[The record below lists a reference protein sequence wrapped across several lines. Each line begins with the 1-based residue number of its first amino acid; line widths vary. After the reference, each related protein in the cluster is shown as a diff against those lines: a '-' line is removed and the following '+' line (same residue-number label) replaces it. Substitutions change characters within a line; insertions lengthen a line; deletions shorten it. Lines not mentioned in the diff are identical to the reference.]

1 MTVKNMKPTR
11 LLLALAAVGFCTALT
26 GCGSLSVGEEE
37 FACSGMPGSSY
48 CHSARDVYET
58 SEQGI
63 VPSPMRKDTRNEDC
77 ADCVYSEDVNPEL
90 QAMKGTGEAQGR
102 VVAVRGTG
110 PDGQAVV
117 LVDPTMSSTGKTLQ
131 VTGDEVIN
139 NYVTP
144 ALPTDPVP
152 IRTPAQI
159 MRIWVAPYVDTNG
172 DLVAPGIVYT
182 EIEPR
187 RWIYPDNENGHNRVF
202 APLQA
207 TGSWSTKPSKNPG
220 ARDGE
225 SYLELFNQGK
235 LGTQK

>member
-1 MTVKNMKPTR
+1 MKSQTKKR
-11 LLLALAAVGFCTALT
+11 IILALAAIGCTALT
-26 GCGSLSVGEEE
+26 GCGAFSVGEEE

-63 VPSPMRKDTRNEDC
+63 VPSPMRKDARNEDC

-90 QAMKGTGEAQGR
+90 QRLAVAKGEATDGKVV
-102 VVAVRGTG
+102 VVA
-110 PDGQAVV
+110 A
-117 LVDPTMSSTGKTLQ
+117 DPTMGSSGKTLQ

-159 MRIWVAPYVDTNG
+159 MRIWVGPYVDTNG

-187 RWIYPDNENGHNRVF
+187 RWIYPDDSNASGHSRSF
-202 APLQA
+202 SPLQA
-207 TGSWSTKPSKNPG
+207 TGAWSTKPKSGSGSRDSYNALERFNKGMLGSK
-220 ARDGE
+220 
-225 SYLELFNQGK
+225 K
-235 LGTQK
+235 

>member
-1 MTVKNMKPTR
+1 MKTQTIKR
-11 LLLALAAVGFCTALT
+11 IGLALAAIGFTASLT
-26 GCGSLSVGEEE
+26 GCGAFNVGEEE

-58 SEQGI
+58 SEKGI
-63 VPSPMRKDTRNEDC
+63 VPSPMRKDSRNEDC

-90 QAMKGTGEAQGR
+90 QRLAVEKGEAP
-102 VVAVRGTG
+102 AGT
-110 PDGQAVV
+110 VIITT
-117 LVDPTMSSTGKTLQ
+117 DPTMGASGKTLQ
-131 VTGDEVIN
+131 VKGDEVIN

-187 RWIYPDNENGHNRVF
+187 RWIYPDDSNGPNGINSRTF
-202 APLQA
+202 TPLQA
-207 TGSWSTKPSKNPG
+207 TGSWSTKPKSP
-220 ARDGE
+220 AAPRDG
-225 SYLELFNQGK
+225 YNALERFNKGQ
-235 LGTQK
+235 LGNNQ